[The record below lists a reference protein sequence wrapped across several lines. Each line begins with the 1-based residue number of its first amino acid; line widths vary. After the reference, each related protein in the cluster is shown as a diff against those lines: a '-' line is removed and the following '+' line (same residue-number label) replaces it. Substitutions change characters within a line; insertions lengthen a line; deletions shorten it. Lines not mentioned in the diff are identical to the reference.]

1 MFNQNITSENLCH
14 PMYKIHRCVD
24 SPDTITEE
32 KRKREEDIKLRNEQ
46 CRNTKLRDCVQREN
60 LADLDAAYDAGYSDG
75 YDAGYDDGRLTANDK
90 SWALGYDEGYSDGI
104 NYNETSMS

>member
-24 SPDTITEE
+24 SPDISAEE
-32 KRKREEDIKLRNEQ
+32 RKREEDIKLRNEQ
-46 CRNTKLRDCVQREN
+46 RHTKLRDCAQRGN
-60 LADLDAAYDAGYSDG
+60 LADLSVTYVEGYNDGYAAGYK
-75 YDAGYDDGRLTANDK
+75 DGRLTANDK

>member
-1 MFNQNITSENLCH
+1 MFNQIITSENLCH
-14 PMYKIHRCVD
+14 PMYKIHRYVD

-32 KRKREEDIKLRNEQ
+32 ERKREEDIKLRNEH
-46 CRNTKLRDCVQREN
+46 RDTKLRDCAQRGN
-60 LADLDAAYDAGYSDG
+60 LADLSVTYVEGYKDG
-75 YDAGYDDGRLTANDK
+75 YDAGYKDGRLTVNDK